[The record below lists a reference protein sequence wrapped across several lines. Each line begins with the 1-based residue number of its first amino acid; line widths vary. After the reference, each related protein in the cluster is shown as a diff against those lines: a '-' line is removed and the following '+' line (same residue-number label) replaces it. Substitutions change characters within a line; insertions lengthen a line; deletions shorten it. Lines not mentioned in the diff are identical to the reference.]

1 VIYAFESF
9 ELDEESFALRR
20 AGEVVKLEP
29 KVYDVLHHLVASTH
43 RVVTKTELLDTLWPG
58 EHVTESAVPRAVAAA
73 RKALGDDRTHQSL
86 IRTVH
91 GRGYQF
97 VAPVT
102 VRGERGTAADAP
114 RSELRDAAPSVF
126 VGREAALGQLEAA
139 LRDAASGRGRMV
151 LMFGEPGI
159 GKTRTAEELC
169 ELARSRG
176 FDVVQGRCHEAEGA
190 PAFWPWVQVLRALT
204 EEIPESDLADDL
216 GRDADALAHLVPELA
231 ERLDSPPPPLPTGAD
246 EARFRLFDG
255 VTDYLRRRSAQKP
268 LVILIDDL
276 HWADEPTTLLLRFL
290 ARDAAESAL
299 FVIASYRE
307 VELRR
312 GSPLGSIL
320 GEISRA
326 PHAERLALRGL
337 DRAAVAR
344 FLEAAAG
351 AAPDS
356 ALVDA
361 VAEITEGN
369 PFFLWETVRLL
380 RAEGTLEDAA
390 SRHTWDAS
398 LPQGLRDVVGR
409 RLDRLSEPCNRLLT
423 LACVIGPEFAVNVLG
438 RFAGREAQDLLELLH
453 EAVRA
458 RVIVESPEAPGRYAF
473 GHALIRQTIYEEL
486 PTPVRVRLHRQLG
499 EILEQVHGSASDDHA
514 GELAR
519 HFFQAA
525 PGGDVDKAID
535 YAARAGTVAYRLL
548 AYEEAAAWFTRALQA
563 LDLRVPD
570 DDTRRCEL
578 LLALGDAFASAGDRR
593 RTRSTFRDA
602 GERARALGRADLLA
616 HAALGFAGRTERGS
630 PDTEM
635 RVILEEALE
644 TLGEERPEL
653 RARLLSYLMG
663 TPPYNDSVQTRLEL
677 SRQAVELARESG
689 DRDALMWAIASRCWA
704 MPGPDH
710 VEPRL
715 DLALELMEMAEKERA
730 PELCL
735 TSLESQFRSHL
746 MLGDV
751 DAVERVTEAYESLA
765 RELRQPQY
773 LFLSSMNRVARAI
786 STARFD
792 EAREE
797 IEAGFALGSRI
808 QHPAANPLYWG
819 QLFWLQRARG
829 DADAL
834 AAAVEPLVRAGREW
848 LSDSVLRATDGML
861 AWAAHLQGREA
872 EARRLHEKLAND
884 DFLAL
889 PRDEHWFIM
898 IAQAAELSAI
908 FDDTPRLERLA
919 EQLRPVA
926 HLNVVHDL
934 LRTDL
939 GSASHF
945 LAVCERQL
953 GNLAEAI
960 ARFEAALAMN
970 EHLRAPAHLAHTRVE
985 LAATLLQRGG
995 RGDAGRATALLD
1007 QGSAAAQTLGI
1018 AHLAKRARVLR
1029 EAPA

>member
-9 ELDEESFALRR
+9 ELDEESFELRR

-29 KVYDVLHHLVASTH
+29 KVFDVLRHLVASKH

-58 EHVTESAVPRAVAAA
+58 EHVTESAVPRAVAAV
-73 RKALGDDRTHQSL
+73 RKALGDDRTRQSL

-97 VAPVT
+97 VAPVAAGGG
-102 VRGERGTAADAP
+102 RGRAAEAAP
-114 RSELRDAAPSVF
+114 SEARDAAASVF
-126 VGREAALGQLEAA
+126 VGREAALGKLEAA
-139 LRDAASGRGRMV
+139 LGDAVSGRGRML

-169 ELARSRG
+169 ELARARG
-176 FDVVQGRCHEAEGA
+176 CEVVQGRCHEAEGA

-204 EEIPESDLADDL
+204 EEIPDHDLADDL

-231 ERLDSPPPPLPTGAD
+231 ERLDALPPPLPTGAG

-255 VTDYLRRRSAQKP
+255 VAGYLRRRSAQKP

-276 HWADEPTTLLLRFL
+276 HWADEPTSLLLRFL

-299 FVIASYRE
+299 LVIASYRE

-312 GSPLGSIL
+312 ASPLGAIL
-320 GEISRA
+320 AEISRQ

-337 DRAAVAR
+337 DRTAVAR

-351 AAPDS
+351 GAPDI

-390 SRHTWDAS
+390 TRHAWNAS

-423 LACVIGPEFAVNVLG
+423 LASVIGPEFAVSVLG
-438 RFAGREAQDLLELLH
+438 RFAGLEAQDLLELLH

-473 GHALIRQTIYEEL
+473 SHALIRQTIYEEL

-499 EILEQVHGSASDDHA
+499 EILEQVHGAVSDAHV

-525 PGGDVDKAID
+525 PGGDVDKAIGH
-535 YAARAGTVAYRLL
+535 AARAGAVAYRLL

-570 DDTRRCEL
+570 DPTRRCEL

-616 HAALGFAGRTERGS
+616 QAALGFAGRTERGS
-630 PDTEM
+630 PDAEM
-635 RVILEEALE
+635 RVILEEALAA
-644 TLGEERPEL
+644 LGEERPEL

-663 TPPYNDSVQTRLEL
+663 TPPYNDSVETRLEL
-677 SRQAVELARESG
+677 SRQAVELARSSG
-689 DRDALMWAIASRCWA
+689 DRHALLWAIASRCWA

-715 DLALELMEMAEKERA
+715 ELALELMEMAEKERA
-730 PELCL
+730 PELRL
-735 TSLESQFRSHL
+735 MSLESQFRSHL
-746 MLGDV
+746 AMGDA
-751 DAVERVTEAYESLA
+751 DAVERVTEDYELLA

-786 STARFD
+786 SAARFD
-792 EAREE
+792 EARDE

-819 QLFWLQRARG
+819 QLFWLHRARG

-834 AAAVEPLVRAGREW
+834 AASVEPLVRAGREW

-872 EARRLHEKLAND
+872 EARRLYEKLAQG
-884 DFLAL
+884 DFLGL
-889 PRDEHWFIM
+889 PRDEHWFVL
-898 IAQAAELSAI
+898 IAEAAQLSAI
-908 FDDTPRLERLA
+908 FDDTPRLEQLA
-919 EQLRPVA
+919 ALLRPVA
-926 HLNVVHDL
+926 HRNVVHDL

-945 LAVCERQL
+945 LALCERQL
-953 GNLAEAI
+953 GRLAEAI

-970 EHLRAPAHLAHTRVE
+970 EGLRAPAHLAHTRVE
-985 LAATLLQRGG
+985 LAATLLQRGAH
-995 RGDAGRATALLD
+995 GDVARATALLE
-1007 QGSAAAQTLGI
+1007 QGGDAARALGI
-1018 AHLAKRARVLR
+1018 AHLARRARALR
-1029 EAPA
+1029 AAAR